1 MLAPTE
7 TERKEPVVTMGRRI
21 ASRRTLLGMTGIELA
36 ERVGI
41 SRVRI
46 SSIENDT
53 AGDINTATLVK
64 IARALGVTET
74 WILHGEPASVS
85 AA

>member
-1 MLAPTE
+1 MFASTDSD
-7 TERKEPVVTMGRRI
+7 RKEPLVVSMGRRI
-21 ASRRTLLGMTGIELA
+21 AARRTLLDMSGGELA

-41 SRVRI
+41 SRERM
-46 SSIENDT
+46 SAIENDR

-64 IARALGVTET
+64 IAKALGVTET
-74 WILHGEPASVS
+74 WILHGDK

>member
-1 MLAPTE
+1 MLSANE
-7 TERKEPVVTMGRRI
+7 TDRKEVVATMGRRI
-21 ASRRTLLGMTGIELA
+21 ASRRALLDMSGSELA

-41 SRVRI
+41 SRVRM
-46 SSIENDT
+46 SAIENDR

-74 WILHGEPASVS
+74 WLLHGEPLRAT
-85 AA
+85 A